1 MNTQPPPD
9 AGPLE
14 DPVDRLRAADPA
26 AGVEVDLTALDT
38 AVRARIAAGD
48 RGATVTALDAARQTR
63 RPARWLSVAA
73 AVAGVAVIG
82 SGAFALGRHTGSTTP
97 AAPAISLAAPE
108 AAAGA
113 DQRGVASSGVG
124 TADSSARLAPYGFGT
139 ARTVFSST
147 GLTAATGT
155 ATAWTYDSAAAFS
168 REKAAAMASALGM
181 SGTPELTSGAW
192 TVGAS
197 DGSGPHLQLQPDATV
212 DLSYNDPTNDPYAC
226 AGGVVKGSAS
236 SAGAATRATGP
247 TPTLAPEVCT
257 GSSRGPAPS
266 GADAVARTKALIAAA
281 GLDPQSFEYQANET
295 GTATIASVTA
305 WSVVDGQ
312 RTGQAWNVTLTDRG
326 VQSVWGQLAPVVTL
340 GTYPVVSPQQAVA
353 RLGDARFDANQVG
366 VYSAMSGVGV
376 AVPGSASSGLVAPVA
391 PAIGTGSATAPSA
404 VSTAPGDT
412 GPSGTPTLP
421 AAPGPGSR
429 VSWPVQHVTIT
440 GARLGLAA
448 VRQTDGAVV
457 LAPAYALSDGTGRT
471 WSVIAVAESA
481 LDMTPV
487 G

>member
-1 MNTQPPPD
+1 MNTPLPPD
-9 AGPLE
+9 AGTPE

-26 AGVEVDLTALDT
+26 AGIDADVTALEA
-38 AVRARIAAGD
+38 AVRARIAAAESS
-48 RGATVTALDAARQTR
+48 ATITALDPARRSR
-63 RPARWLSVAA
+63 RPARRLSVAA

-113 DQRGVASSGVG
+113 AQRGVASSGAGVAG
-124 TADSSARLAPYGFGT
+124 SVAQPAPYGLGT
-139 ARTVFSST
+139 TRTVFSSP
-147 GLTAATGT
+147 GLAGAAGT
-155 ATAWTYDSAAAFS
+155 AQAWTYDSAAAFS
-168 REKAAAMASALGM
+168 RAKAAAMATALGM
-181 SGTPELTSGAW
+181 SGTPELASGVW
-192 TVGAS
+192 TVGAT
-197 DGSGPHLQLQPDATV
+197 DGTGPRLQLQPDATV
-212 DLSYNDPTNDPYAC
+212 DVSYEDPTNNPYGC
-226 AGGVVKGSAS
+226 AGGVVKGSTS
-236 SAGAATRATGP
+236 SPGEVAGASGP
-247 TPTLAPEVCT
+247 MPTVAPQVCV
-257 GSSRGPAPS
+257 GSSHGPAPS
-266 GADAVARTKALIAAA
+266 GADAIARTRALIAAA
-281 GLDPQSFEYQANET
+281 GLDPQSYEYQSNET
-295 GTATIASVTA
+295 GIATITSVTA
-305 WSVVDGQ
+305 WAVVDGQ

-340 GTYPVVSPQQAVA
+340 GTYPVVGPQEAVT

-366 VYSAMSGVGV
+366 VYSAVGGVGV
-376 AVPGSASSGLVAPVA
+376 AVPGSVSSGLVA
-391 PAIGTGSATAPSA
+391 PAIGTGSAVAPSP
-404 VSTAPGDT
+404 VTTASGDT

-421 AAPGPGSR
+421 PAPAPGSR

-440 GARLGLAA
+440 TARLGLAP
-448 VRQTDGAVV
+448 VRQTDGSVV

>member
-124 TADSSARLAPYGFGT
+124 AADSSARLAPYGFGT

-168 REKAAAMASALGM
+168 REKAAAMASASIVLV
-181 SGTPELTSGAW
+181 SGLRSSASMPAARIRASSSPTDRAVTATSGRSAW
-192 TVGAS
+192 PRERSRRANCRPSMPGRS
-197 DGSGPHLQLQPDATV
+197 RS
-212 DLSYNDPTNDPYAC
+212 
-226 AGGVVKGSAS
+226 
-236 SAGAATRATGP
+236 TRAR
-247 TPTLAPEVCT
+247 
-257 GSSRGPAPS
+257 S
-266 GADAVARTKALIAAA
+266 
-281 GLDPQSFEYQANET
+281 
-295 GTATIASVTA
+295 
-305 WSVVDGQ
+305 
-312 RTGQAWNVTLTDRG
+312 
-326 VQSVWGQLAPVVTL
+326 
-340 GTYPVVSPQQAVA
+340 
-353 RLGDARFDANQVG
+353 
-366 VYSAMSGVGV
+366 
-376 AVPGSASSGLVAPVA
+376 
-391 PAIGTGSATAPSA
+391 
-404 VSTAPGDT
+404 
-412 GPSGTPTLP
+412 
-421 AAPGPGSR
+421 
-429 VSWPVQHVTIT
+429 
-440 GARLGLAA
+440 
-448 VRQTDGAVV
+448 
-457 LAPAYALSDGTGRT
+457 
-471 WSVIAVAESA
+471 
-481 LDMTPV
+481 
-487 G
+487 